1 MAWLE
6 LYFSATIGI
15 HEIVYEK
22 IRDVGSSS

>member
-15 HEIVYEK
+15 HETVYEK
-22 IRDVGSSS
+22 IRDVGSLS